1 MKITI
6 QKIIT
11 VMIATMIIKVLVKI
25 IAIKVMI
32 EVIFYSFKL
41 L

>member
-11 VMIATMIIKVLVKI
+11 VMIATIIIKVLVKI